1 MRYQEGGAVE
11 AAKRAEDSHAQLEIE
26 RGSREQVEGQQEQL
40 HKESERR
47 KAAFQQAPQAA
58 VGGIKRKLQAENKK
72 LIEQLGEAEEK
83 LIESEGRCTDLERM
97 MLSAQQES
105 ESRKRAAAA
114 VELAKRAA
122 EKAAAEGVQA
132 KIDAV
137 QRLGEAEAELDTRLL
152 QTEYRKETIPGG
164 GAADTAA
171 RGADEFM
178 WTAWREVQEE
188 DY

>member
-11 AAKRAEDSHAQLEIE
+11 AAKRAEESHAQLEIE

-47 KAAFQQAPQAA
+47 KAAFQQALQAA
-58 VGGIKRKLQAENKK
+58 VGGIERKLQAENKK
-72 LIEQLGEAEEK
+72 LIERLGEAEEK

-122 EKAAAEGVQA
+122 EKVAAKAVQA

-137 QRLGEAEAELDTRLL
+137 Q
-152 QTEYRKETIPGG
+152 
-164 GAADTAA
+164 
-171 RGADEFM
+171 
-178 WTAWREVQEE
+178 
-188 DY
+188 